1 MPRSLL
7 GIVVYSMLFF
17 SRGIPAETL
26 ASIGNEEMNA
36 MMRQVHID
44 YRSIART
51 GSDGNLQLTVDPK
64 QSFKILKNKISN
76 QYTIAI
82 TYVPK
87 NSKIEDIESQCEIA
101 MYSAQR
107 RFVSTILS
115 VGLSSYGICEGFD
128 AIGFVRDKKD
138 TITGIG
144 VMVDM
149 AYGPSA
155 TERKTPFFIKW
166 EKSSSTPA
174 LDEDVSRKLQNTKD
188 LDSLYGIQKALR

>member
-1 MPRSLL
+1 
-7 GIVVYSMLFF
+7 MLFF

-128 AIGFVRDKKD
+128 AIGFVRD
-138 TITGIG
+138 
-144 VMVDM
+144 
-149 AYGPSA
+149 
-155 TERKTPFFIKW
+155 
-166 EKSSSTPA
+166 
-174 LDEDVSRKLQNTKD
+174 
-188 LDSLYGIQKALR
+188 